1 MKKKHV
7 VAKVRR
13 WGLVFISSIIIVLG
27 LTLVVL
33 AVTNIV
39 SFEWWS
45 LLIGLIGL
53 IAIGSAIMSIIKND
67 PAWILIDL
75 IIPF

>member
-7 VAKVRR
+7 VAMHRN
-13 WGLVFISSIIIVLG
+13 WGLVFMSSIIIVFG
-27 LTLVVL
+27 LAFVVL
-33 AVTNIV
+33 AVTNIA
-39 SFEWWS
+39 SFGWWS
-45 LLIGLIGL
+45 LSIGLIGL
-53 IAIGSAIMSIIKND
+53 ITIGLATMSIIKND